1 MKNLRGKFIGP
12 HKIKEARLIPR
23 KTYLGNNVLEMTY
36 EDGAKEELTQEMAE
50 KVATEKLTDLTTL
63 RDNFVKPLI
72 ERISAILLEAEIKIV
87 DVEYALQSVTG
98 HLNQKIDEAIN
109 VAMGKDRYTR
119 TLGDV
124 NNILTQKRS
133 GVKQK

>member
-1 MKNLRGKFIGP
+1 M
-12 HKIKEARLIPR
+12 IPR